1 MSDGTEAVGWGRS
14 RRTGGSDRRGERRGI
29 RAVLAV
35 PVAVVSTLAVT
46 LGFAPPADAAV
57 APPLKRQVKPKS
69 LGSAPRVG
77 PTAVQA
83 SVPPPPEYVVA
94 EGDTVSGIAERFGLA
109 TAEVLAANGL
119 GWSSLI
125 FPGQRLALPGAV
137 DGSAAAPPRAA
148 PEIARHVVVEGD
160 TVGSIAAA
168 YGLDAADV
176 LSANGL
182 GPTSLIFPGEA
193 IVLPLADPS
202 QTQPVPPPAPPAAPV
217 EPDSPA
223 LVADSARSDDTASPG
238 THVVTAGDT
247 LFGLAASYGVTVAD
261 LDAANALGGSTLIVP
276 GQVLVVHRPE
286 PIVTVASVSVPLTD
300 EMRANARIVIDLGRA
315 LGVSDQG
322 IVVALAAAAQESGL
336 RNLHHGDGD
345 SLGLF
350 QQRPSEGWGTPE
362 EVLDPVRATTA
373 FYGGAANPNPGRTSG
388 LLDIVGWETM
398 SVTQAAQAV
407 QLSAHPDHYAKW
419 ESSARAWLSE
429 LG

>member
-1 MSDGTEAVGWGRS
+1 MSDGTEAVRWGRA
-14 RRTGGSDRRGERRGI
+14 RRTGDSASRTGRRGI
-29 RAVLAV
+29 RSVLAA
-35 PVAVVSTLAVT
+35 PIAVVSTLAVT
-46 LGFAPPADAAV
+46 LGIAPPPAAATA
-57 APPLKRQVKPKS
+57 APVVKRHAKPKAQS
-69 LGSAPRVG
+69 AGSRAAAAAP
-77 PTAVQA
+77 
-83 SVPPPPEYVVA
+83 VPAPPEYVVV

-125 FPGQRLALPGAV
+125 FPGQRLALPGGTD
-137 DGSAAAPPRAA
+137 DGSAPPPPRG

-168 YGLDAADV
+168 YGLDVASV

-182 GPTSLIFPGEA
+182 GPTSLIFPGES

-202 QTQPVPPPAPPAAPV
+202 STQPVPSPAPSPEAPAAPPP
-217 EPDSPA
+217 EAAPPDEA
-223 LVADSARSDDTASPG
+223 AG
-238 THVVTAGDT
+238 THVVAAGDT
-247 LFGLAASYGVTVAD
+247 LFALAEQYGVTVAE

-276 GQVLVVHRPE
+276 GQVLVVRRPT
-286 PIVTVASVSVPLTD
+286 PVVTVASVTMPLTD
-300 EMRANARIVIDLGRA
+300 EMRANARIVIDVGRA
-315 LGVSDQG
+315 LGVPDQG

-336 RNLHHGDGD
+336 RNLHHGDRD

-362 EVLDPVRATTA
+362 EVLDPVRATAA

-388 LLDIVGWETM
+388 LLDLVGWESM
-398 SVTQAAQAV
+398 SVTDAAQAV
-407 QLSAHPDHYAKW
+407 QRSAHPDHYAKW
-419 ESSARAWLSE
+419 ESAARAWLSE

>member
-1 MSDGTEAVGWGRS
+1 MSDGTEAVRWGRL
-14 RRTGGSDRRGERRGI
+14 RRTGAAAERGGRRGI
-29 RAVLAV
+29 RAVLTVPIAV
-35 PVAVVSTLAVT
+35 ASTLAVT
-46 LGFAPPADAAV
+46 LGIAQPADAAAV
-57 APPLKRQVKPKS
+57 PPVKRHAKPKA
-69 LGSAPRVG
+69 LGSAPRAAAA
-77 PTAVQA
+77 PA
-83 SVPPPPEYVVA
+83 SVPAPPEYVVA

-125 FPGQRLALPGAV
+125 FPGQRLALPGGTE
-137 DGSAAAPPRAA
+137 DGSAPAPPPAA

-160 TVGSIAAA
+160 TVSSIAAA
-168 YGLDAADV
+168 YGLDAGDV

-202 QTQPVPPPAPPAAPV
+202 STLPVPPAAAPAPSAEPAPAASAPP
-217 EPDSPA
+217 PDASLSP
-223 LVADSARSDDTASPG
+223 D
-238 THVVTAGDT
+238 THVVAAGDT
-247 LFGLAASYGVTVAD
+247 LFALAESYGVTVAD

-276 GQVLVVHRPE
+276 GQVLVVRRPE
-286 PIVTVASVSVPLTD
+286 PVVTVASVSVPLTD

-315 LGVSDQG
+315 LGVPEQG
-322 IVVALAAAAQESGL
+322 IVIALAAAAQESGL
-336 RNLHHGDGD
+336 RNLHHGDQD

-373 FYGGAANPNPGRTSG
+373 FYGGAANPNHGRTSG
-388 LLDIVGWETM
+388 LLDIVGWEAM

-419 ESSARAWLSE
+419 EVSARAWLSE

>member
-125 FPGQRLALPGAV
+125 FPGQRLALPGGSEG
-137 DGSAAAPPRAA
+137 GSAPAHPPPSA

-160 TVGSIAAA
+160 TVSSIAAA
-168 YGLDAADV
+168 YGLDSADV

-182 GPTSLIFPGEA
+182 GPTSLIFPGETV
-193 IVLPLADPS
+193 VLPLADPS
-202 QTQPVPPPAPPAAPV
+202 QTQPVPPPAPPAESADPARAEPAP
-217 EPDSPA
+217 
-223 LVADSARSDDTASPG
+223 
-238 THVVTAGDT
+238 
-247 LFGLAASYGVTVAD
+247 
-261 LDAANALGGSTLIVP
+261 
-276 GQVLVVHRPE
+276 
-286 PIVTVASVSVPLTD
+286 VASVSVPLTD

-315 LGVSDQG
+315 LGVPDQG
-322 IVVALAAAAQESGL
+322 IVIALAAAAQESGL

-388 LLDIVGWETM
+388 LLDIVGWEGM

-407 QLSAHPDHYAKW
+407 QLSARPDHYAKW
-419 ESSARAWLSE
+419 EASARAWLSE

>member
-1 MSDGTEAVGWGRS
+1 MSDGTEAVRWGRS
-14 RRTGGSDRRGERRGI
+14 RRTGAATGGAGRRGI
-29 RAVLAV
+29 RSVLAV
-35 PVAVVSTLAVT
+35 PIAVVSTVAVT
-46 LGFAPPADAAV
+46 LGIVQPADAAP
-57 APPLKRQVKPKS
+57 APLPKRQLKPKS
-69 LGSAPRVG
+69 VGSAPRAG
-77 PTAVQA
+77 AAVPA
-83 SVPPPPEYVVA
+83 SVPAPPEYVVV

-125 FPGQRLALPGAV
+125 FPGQRLALPGGSEG
-137 DGSAAAPPRAA
+137 GSAPAHPPPSA

-182 GPTSLIFPGEA
+182 GPTSLIFPGETV
-193 IVLPLADPS
+193 VLPLADPS
-202 QTQPVPPPAPPAAPV
+202 QTQPVPPPAPPAESA
-217 EPDSPA
+217 DPA
-223 LVADSARSDDTASPG
+223 RA
-238 THVVTAGDT
+238 
-247 LFGLAASYGVTVAD
+247 
-261 LDAANALGGSTLIVP
+261 DAAPA
-276 GQVLVVHRPE
+276 E
-286 PIVTVASVSVPLTD
+286 PAPVASVSVPLTD

-315 LGVSDQG
+315 LGVPDQG
-322 IVVALAAAAQESGL
+322 IVIALAAAAQESGL

-388 LLDIVGWETM
+388 LLDIVGWEGM

-407 QLSAHPDHYAKW
+407 QLSARPDHYAKW
-419 ESSARAWLSE
+419 EASARAWLSE